1 MALLEVSLLTEEKS
15 SVQISLENN
24 RSECKIEDNSH
35 WLYQLENAE
44 MEL

>member
-15 SVQISLENN
+15 PVQISLEN
-24 RSECKIEDNSH
+24 RSEYKIEDNSH